1 MRATVQI
8 DETLLHNARAATG
21 GRNDTE
27 TVERALE
34 AVVRHGR
41 IRRLINRLGKTDLDL
56 TQDDLERLRDDACDT
71 ALLIDTSAWI
81 VTSPSSPPVPIGG
94 TLVDSV
100 PLIRE
105 DVTSLG
111 GK

>member
-21 GRNDTE
+21 ARNDTE

-34 AVVRHGR
+34 AVVRNGR

-56 TQDDLERLRDDACDT
+56 TQDDLGRLRDDA
-71 ALLIDTSAWI
+71 
-81 VTSPSSPPVPIGG
+81 
-94 TLVDSV
+94 
-100 PLIRE
+100 
-105 DVTSLG
+105 
-111 GK
+111 